1 MKTASTSITITA
13 VVGFGK
19 TVVMSMIMS
28 IIMITII
35 TNLNDKDIMIMS
47 MIMITII
54 TNLNDKDIRGRV
66 WKDRGAQTSF
76 TNLPLDN

>member
-1 MKTASTSITITA
+1 M
-13 VVGFGK
+13 V
-19 TVVMSMIMS
+19 
-28 IIMITII
+28 IIII

-66 WKDRGAQTSF
+66 WKDRGAKTSL
-76 TNLPLDN
+76 TNLPLVHNDVDFINLETL